1 MKRFLAA
8 AALAA
13 SLAGAAHAQEVAT
26 QVPAPPSGAVVML
39 HTTMGDIEV
48 TLDPAGA
55 PKTAEQF
62 LALANKGYFDGAI
75 VYRVEPGFV
84 IQFGDLDAK
93 LQYRDPKLPGVP
105 LETANN
111 RHSRGAL
118 SFARSDDLNSGNGV
132 LFISLDQNSG
142 LDATAGAAPNT
153 TGYAVFG
160 HVSAGMNIVDAIAG
174 VELAPEGGPFPGKL
188 PKTPVLITK
197 AEITK
202 PG

>member
-13 SLAGAAHAQEVAT
+13 SLTGAAHAQEA
-26 QVPAPPSGAVVML
+26 PAAPPSGAVIML
-39 HTTMGDIEV
+39 HTTMGDIEI

-55 PKTAEQF
+55 PRTAAQF
-62 LALANKGYFDGAI
+62 LTLAKNGYFNGVI

-84 IQFGDLDAK
+84 IQFGDLDEK

-105 LETANN
+105 LETQNN

-132 LFISLDQNSG
+132 IFISLAQNSG

-160 HVSAGMNIVDAIAG
+160 HVSAGMNIVDAIGA
-174 VELAPEGGPFPGKL
+174 VELAPEGGPFSGRL
-188 PKTPVLITK
+188 PKTPVIVTK
-197 AEITK
+197 AEVTK
-202 PG
+202 DG